1 MKIQNEE
8 SVVNLNSVQKK
19 LPEKETVTKSPEK
32 VSGEGDKVQLSP
44 GAREFQRIK
53 DALETAPDVRE
64 SKVAGISESIEK
76 GSYKADSS
84 KIAESIINE
93 SILDLFA

>member
-19 LPEKETVTKSPEK
+19 LPEKETLTKSPEK

-44 GAREFQRIK
+44 RAREFQRIK

-64 SKVAGISESIEK
+64 SKVADISESIEK
-76 GSYKADSS
+76 GSFKADSN
-84 KIAESIINE
+84 KMAENIINE
-93 SILDLFA
+93 SILDLLA

>member
-19 LPEKETVTKSPEK
+19 LAEKETVTRSPEK

-44 GAREFQRIK
+44 RAREFQRIK

-76 GSYKADSS
+76 GSYKADSN
-84 KIAESIINE
+84 KMAENIINE
-93 SILDLFA
+93 SILDLLA